1 MITYT
6 YDLDVTPGGVPL
18 SVHASQYDGDS
29 RTFVFRLFS
38 SAGEKSPESHIIQ
51 QYSRGQ
57 LILLGQEFPEK
68 AGTDIER
75 R

>member
-29 RTFVFRLFS
+29 RTFDAQVYAVEQGL
-38 SAGEKSPESHIIQ
+38 
-51 QYSRGQ
+51 
-57 LILLGQEFPEK
+57 
-68 AGTDIER
+68 
-75 R
+75 